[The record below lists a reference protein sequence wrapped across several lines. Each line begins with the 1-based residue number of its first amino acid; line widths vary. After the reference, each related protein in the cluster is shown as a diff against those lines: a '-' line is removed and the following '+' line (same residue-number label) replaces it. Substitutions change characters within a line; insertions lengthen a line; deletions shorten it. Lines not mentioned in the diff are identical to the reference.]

1 MLIEYETDRGPQ
13 SGKTVQLYK
22 GHTAP
27 CTSLAFFDD
36 LSHRRVLISGSWDKV
51 IHYILTF
58 SPMTDNIYAVDQDME
73 HDRPSLSTV

>member
-1 MLIEYETDRGPQ
+1 MLIVCETDSGPQ

-36 LSHRRVLISGSWDKV
+36 SSHRRVLISGSWDKV
-51 IHYILTF
+51 IH
-58 SPMTDNIYAVDQDME
+58 
-73 HDRPSLSTV
+73 

>member
-1 MLIEYETDRGPQ
+1 MIVYAVDGRPQ

-36 LSHRRVLISGSWDKV
+36 LSHGRVLISGAWDKV
-51 IHYILTF
+51 ILQILTF
-58 SPMTDNIYAVDQDME
+58 
-73 HDRPSLSTV
+73 